1 MCCNESGLDF
11 ENDHQKTGAN
21 IVAKACAAPFQ
32 RIMENCGLNPEL
44 IWSKIEDA
52 GKNKGFDARTETVVD
67 MFEAGIIDPCKVT
80 RTALEKAASVAG
92 TLLTTECVITNL
104 PGEEGK
110 EPPMA
115 GGGFG
120 MM

>member
-1 MCCNESGLDF
+1 MVTIFVPCLISDINPLITLCS
-11 ENDHQKTGAN
+11 ENSLRTT
-21 IVAKACAAPFQ
+21 
-32 RIMENCGLNPEL
+32 RLLNLSYSEQ
-44 IWSKIEDA
+44 
-52 GKNKGFDARTETVVD
+52 VVD
-67 MFEAGIIDPCKVT
+67 MFESGIIDPCKVT

-110 EPPMA
+110 EAPMM

-120 MM
+120 IG

>member
-1 MCCNESGLDF
+1 
-11 ENDHQKTGAN
+11 
-21 IVAKACAAPFQ
+21 
-32 RIMENCGLNPEL
+32 
-44 IWSKIEDA
+44 
-52 GKNKGFDARTETVVD
+52 